1 MLTGAGGN
9 DTFVF
14 HAGFGLDAVTDFTAG
29 AAVGDVIQ
37 VDAALF
43 FDFADIIAHAS
54 QVGANTVITLDSA
67 NSITLNNVTLANL
80 NANDFLFV

>member
-1 MLTGAGGN
+1 MSCS
-9 DTFVF
+9 
-14 HAGFGLDAVTDFTAG
+14 FGHKAAG

-37 VDAALF
+37 LDAALF
-43 FDFADIIAHAS
+43 GDFADVVAHAS
-54 QVGANTVITLDSA
+54 QVGANTVITLDAA